1 MQGACQDTYGNHE
14 SHDNPPFYV
23 EEREWTILGFLLRY
37 AMSMFLV
44 KFMKYQ
50 TKEYQKYYGSFTDF
64 EEPIMRIV
72 YPATYSNT

>member
-1 MQGACQDTYGNHE
+1 MQGACQNTYGNHE
-14 SHDNPPFYV
+14 CHDNPPFYI

-50 TKEYQKYYGSFTDF
+50 TKE
-64 EEPIMRIV
+64 
-72 YPATYSNT
+72 

>member
-14 SHDNPPFYV
+14 SHDNPPLYI

-50 TKEYQKYYGSFTDF
+50 TKE
-64 EEPIMRIV
+64 
-72 YPATYSNT
+72 

>member
-14 SHDNPPFYV
+14 SHDNPPFYI

-44 KFMKYQ
+44 KFMNCLLY
-50 TKEYQKYYGSFTDF
+50 TSPSPRD
-64 EEPIMRIV
+64 
-72 YPATYSNT
+72 

>member
-14 SHDNPPFYV
+14 SHDNPPFYI

-44 KFMKYQ
+44 KFMNYQ
-50 TKEYQKYYGSFTDF
+50 TKELKK
-64 EEPIMRIV
+64 
-72 YPATYSNT
+72 

>member
-1 MQGACQDTYGNHE
+1 MLPVVNAGCVLKYTYGNHE
-14 SHDNPPFYV
+14 CHDNPPFYI

-50 TKEYQKYYGSFTDF
+50 TKE
-64 EEPIMRIV
+64 
-72 YPATYSNT
+72 